1 MKLQN
6 LVNPELWLEVEKNAV
21 TLEESQ
27 IESDTL
33 REVTL
38 RDLPNNVFAFSPDKR
53 VKISAYKWKQS
64 RNQFLNSENDKIN
77 KNCDAVIIHY
87 DGNQLNIACCEL
99 KSKNPTPI
107 QYETQLINTKLLID
121 YLVALFNTFY
131 EEEKVEIKKVWYV
144 LFHKNRAIRI
154 HKSIRAEPQPV
165 KEKMKNYP
173 PYIIKYKCNKPGY
186 NNIQWNDLTT
196 VS

>member
-6 LVNPELWLEVEKNAV
+6 LVNPELCLKVENNAV
-21 TLEESQ
+21 KLEESQ

-38 RDLPNNVFAFSPDKR
+38 RELPNNVFAFSTDKPI
-53 VKISAYKWKQS
+53 KISADKWKKS
-64 RNQFLNSENDKIN
+64 LNQFLNSENDKIN

-87 DGNQLNIACCEL
+87 EGNQLNIACCEL

-107 QYETQLINTKLLID
+107 QYETQLINTKLLMD

-131 EEEKVEIKKVWYV
+131 EEEKVEIKNVWYV
-144 LFHKNRAIRI
+144 LFHKNRAIRDK
-154 HKSIRAEPQPV
+154 KSLRGEPQPV

-173 PYIIKYKCNKPGY
+173 LDIIKYKCSKTMY
-186 NNIQWNDLTT
+186 NNIKWADLITP
-196 VS
+196 